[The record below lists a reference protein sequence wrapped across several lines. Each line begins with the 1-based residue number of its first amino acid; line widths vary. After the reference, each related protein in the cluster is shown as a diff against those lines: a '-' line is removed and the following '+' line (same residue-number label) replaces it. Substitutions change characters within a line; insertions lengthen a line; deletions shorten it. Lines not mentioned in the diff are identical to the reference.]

1 MGFTVESSSL
11 IPPPPPPPP
20 LPPPAHLS
28 AAPVA
33 SGNKTNLINNKNDI
47 GSFHTKNASISRA
60 IKFNSCP
67 KPYVKPKV
75 ADDVKETEGKS
86 GDKGTRESLETGSD
100 LLTNCLA
107 ASEYWFA
114 LVIF

>member
-1 MGFTVESSSL
+1 MGFTVESSST
-11 IPPPPPPPP
+11 IPLPPPPPP

-33 SGNKTNLINNKNDI
+33 SGNKTDLIHKNDI
-47 GSFHTKNASISRA
+47 GSFDAKNASISRA

-67 KPYVKPKV
+67 KPYVKPKM
-75 ADDVKETEGKS
+75 ADDVREIENKS
-86 GDKGTRESLETGSD
+86 CDISARESLETGSD